1 MLAACAAIVNCFSR
15 ACNNDP
21 HAADKYAGRA
31 PRLRG
36 RHLALSLHGLS
47 VNARSRS
54 SHLPAGRKLRAE
66 KPLNTEGI
74 VHILFIDDH
83 KDSADAFGE
92 IASGL
97 GHKVQV
103 AYDGRAALELT
114 QAQSFDV
121 VFFDI
126 ELPDADGR
134 ELCRKVREDGASR
147 DACVIAV
154 TGRTDLRDDDL
165 EPFDGYLHKPISA
178 GALERAL
185 RFSEG

>member
-1 MLAACAAIVNCFSR
+1 M
-15 ACNNDP
+15 
-21 HAADKYAGRA
+21 
-31 PRLRG
+31 
-36 RHLALSLHGLS
+36 
-47 VNARSRS
+47 
-54 SHLPAGRKLRAE
+54 PAGRKIQAE
-66 KPLNTEGI
+66 TRLNSEGI

-92 IASGL
+92 IALGL

-134 ELCRKVREDGASR
+134 ELCRQVREEGASR

-165 EPFDGYLHKPISA
+165 EPFDGYLHKPISPA
-178 GALERAL
+178 ALERAL

>member
-1 MLAACAAIVNCFSR
+1 LQ
-15 ACNNDP
+15 
-21 HAADKYAGRA
+21 
-31 PRLRG
+31 
-36 RHLALSLHGLS
+36 GLKHEHDT
-47 VNARSRS
+47 NARPRS
-54 SHLPAGRKLRAE
+54 VHLLP
-66 KPLNTEGI
+66 KPQQPTTSEEI

-103 AYDGRAALELT
+103 AYDGRSAMALT
-114 QAQSFDV
+114 QTESFDV

-126 ELPDADGR
+126 ELPDGDGR
-134 ELCRKVREDGASR
+134 ELCRRVRNEGASR

-154 TGRTDLRDDDL
+154 TGRTDLRDKDL

-178 GALERAL
+178 GALEHAL
-185 RFSEG
+185 KFSEG

>member
-1 MLAACAAIVNCFSR
+1 VSPLNGKLIIERMADDAAPATAL
-15 ACNNDP
+15 CNRRS
-21 HAADKYAGRA
+21 HTLGLTKSWH
-31 PRLRG
+31 LRCKVV
-36 RHLALSLHGLS
+36 RT
-47 VNARSRS
+47 NARSRS
-54 SHLPAGRKLRAE
+54 VHLLPKQQH
-66 KPLNTEGI
+66 PLNTEGI

-103 AYDGRAALELT
+103 AYDGRSAMALT
-114 QAQSFDV
+114 QTQSFDV

-134 ELCRKVREDGASR
+134 ELCRRVRNEGASR

-154 TGRTDLRDDDL
+154 TGRTDLRDKDL

-178 GALERAL
+178 AALEHAL
-185 RFSEG
+185 KFSEG

>member
-1 MLAACAAIVNCFSR
+1 M
-15 ACNNDP
+15 
-21 HAADKYAGRA
+21 
-31 PRLRG
+31 
-36 RHLALSLHGLS
+36 
-47 VNARSRS
+47 
-54 SHLPAGRKLRAE
+54 
-66 KPLNTEGI
+66 
-74 VHILFIDDH
+74 HILFIDDH

-103 AYDGRAALELT
+103 AYDGRSAIELT

-134 ELCRKVREDGASR
+134 ELCRQVRNEGASR

-154 TGRTDLRDDDL
+154 TGRTDLQDKDL
-165 EPFDGYLHKPISA
+165 EPFDGFLHKPISPA
-178 GALERAL
+178 TLEHALK
-185 RFSEG
+185 FSEG

>member
-1 MLAACAAIVNCFSR
+1 M
-15 ACNNDP
+15 
-21 HAADKYAGRA
+21 
-31 PRLRG
+31 
-36 RHLALSLHGLS
+36 
-47 VNARSRS
+47 
-54 SHLPAGRKLRAE
+54 
-66 KPLNTEGI
+66 
-74 VHILFIDDH
+74 HILFVDDH

-92 IASGL
+92 IAFGL

-103 AYDGRAALELT
+103 AYDGRSAMELT
-114 QAQSFDV
+114 RAQAFDV

-134 ELCRKVREDGASR
+134 ELCRQVRNEGASR

-154 TGRTDLRDDDL
+154 TGRTDLRNDDL

-185 RFSEG
+185 MFSEG

>member
-1 MLAACAAIVNCFSR
+1 MQGVQNERAISFGST
-15 ACNNDP
+15 
-21 HAADKYAGRA
+21 A
-31 PRLRG
+31 PK
-36 RHLALSLHGLS
+36 H
-47 VNARSRS
+47 
-54 SHLPAGRKLRAE
+54 
-66 KPLNTEGI
+66 PLNTEAI

-103 AYDGRAALELT
+103 AYDGRSAMALT

-134 ELCRKVREDGASR
+134 ELCRRVRNEGASR

-154 TGRTDLRDDDL
+154 TGRTDLRDKDL
-165 EPFDGYLHKPISA
+165 EPFDGYLHKPISPA
-178 GALERAL
+178 TLQHALK
-185 RFSEG
+185 FSEG